1 MNGLEQYKL
10 RYNLP
15 FISAVRAF
23 YKAHENTGLSYHNWN
38 HCLTTALR
46 AEYLYDHTCFPVS
59 HYELNNVFIAGLFHD
74 IGYNKYNKHDSSN
87 VIDACALFD
96 QFCNIVLT
104 DALIGDALLPED
116 FERIRELI
124 LTTQF
129 PHKHTGDLGCQAL
142 QDADLTQ
149 NWTRPV
155 EKIVAQL
162 NEENYPNP
170 SFDFPANDL
179 LNSQLAKDINTAIK
193 LKDKNSQDLLDFIW
207 FYNHHINLYKRHGLA
222 D

>member
-74 IGYNKYNKHDSSN
+74 IGYNKYNKHEDQNIPKDIEQSNYLDDVDLDS
-87 VIDACALFD
+87 
-96 QFCNIVLT
+96 
-104 DALIGDALLPED
+104 
-116 FERIRELI
+116 
-124 LTTQF
+124 
-129 PHKHTGDLGCQAL
+129 
-142 QDADLTQ
+142 
-149 NWTRPV
+149 
-155 EKIVAQL
+155 
-162 NEENYPNP
+162 EEN
-170 SFDFPANDL
+170 
-179 LNSQLAKDINTAIK
+179 KE
-193 LKDKNSQDLLDFIW
+193 
-207 FYNHHINLYKRHGLA
+207 
-222 D
+222 